1 MQAVP
6 GNLSALCVS
15 PPGCDICSHAEQA
28 LLRPP
33 LSQAILGVILVKEL
47 VLVDE
52 DAGVRVGQ
60 LRIRDAPFI
69 RQAQYHLAV

>member
-1 MQAVP
+1 MT
-6 GNLSALCVS
+6 
-15 PPGCDICSHAEQA
+15 
-28 LLRPP
+28 LLRLP

-69 RQAQYHLAV
+69 RHAQYHAAV